1 MKDTILLIDGDVL
14 AYRSAACIEKRSV
27 LVTHNPTGKVKEFP
41 TRTEFKERLN
51 AKYGNLEKLSDYSIA
66 DLQTP
71 EEAVNAFQIVKSVV
85 NKLYGA
91 FEPDSIEIYL
101 GGKNNFRN
109 NLPLPTRYKSNRD
122 DMLRPIHLK
131 AVQNYLVKHQ
141 GAKFTEGIEA
151 DDLVNIR
158 AYEEKAKGNRAIIC
172 TNDKDTLQSEG
183 IEMFDWTQDHAEVIM
198 IPELGRVYQNRHK
211 AVKGE
216 GAKFFA
222 YQLLCGDVT
231 DCYKPTEVC
240 GARFGPKG
248 VVDLLTP
255 LTTVSEVFEAVVNKY
270 KLWYPDVVKYTAWDG
285 TKVETDWQG
294 MIDLYFKAAYM
305 KRSMNDLSDWKT
317 FFKER
322 GCNV

>member
-1 MKDTILLIDGDVL
+1 MKDTILLVDGDVL
-14 AYRSAACIEKRSV
+14 AYRSAACIEKRSI
-27 LVTHNPTGKVKEFP
+27 LVAHEPTGKTKEFD
-41 TRTEFKERLN
+41 TRTEFKERLV
-51 AKYGNLEKLSDYSIA
+51 AKYGNLDKLSEYSIR

-122 DMLRPIHLK
+122 EILRPIHLK

-141 GAKFTEGIEA
+141 GAVFTDGIEA

-172 TNDKDTLQSEG
+172 TNDKDTLQSDG
-183 IEMFDWTQDHAEVIM
+183 VEMFDWTQEHAEVIK
-198 IPELGRVYQNRHK
+198 IPELGRVYLNKHK
-211 AVKGE
+211 VVKGE
-216 GAKFFA
+216 GLKFFA
-222 YQLLCGDVT
+222 YQLLCGDST
-231 DCYKPTEVC
+231 DCYKPTEIC
-240 GARFGPKG
+240 GVRFGNTG
-248 VVDLLTP
+248 AFNLLNALEKP
-255 LTTVSEVFEAVVNKY
+255 SDVLDAVVNKY
-270 KLWYPDVVKYTAWDG
+270 KTWYPADVRYTAWDG
-285 TKVETDWQG
+285 TEVNTDWQG
-294 MIDLYFKAAYM
+294 ILDLYFKAAYM
-305 KRSMNDLSDWKT
+305 KRSMSDPSDWKA
-317 FFKER
+317 FFRER